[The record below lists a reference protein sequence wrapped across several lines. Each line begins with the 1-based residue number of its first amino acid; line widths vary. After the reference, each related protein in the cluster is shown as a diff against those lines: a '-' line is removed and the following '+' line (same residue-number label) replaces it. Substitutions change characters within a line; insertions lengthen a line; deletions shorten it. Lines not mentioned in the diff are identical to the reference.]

1 MDNFPWQENANYAKQ
16 GNKDAVS
23 GISSLRLDKMPL
35 CLVYFES
42 GSTPFS
48 QFKSKQSRHLTVLHL
63 VPHTTCLWLSH
74 WEANTLLSRPRENSL
89 SLRMLGSLP
98 AAKPRRLLW
107 SLSSCCC
114 WGLNSRP
121 RRAHTT
127 ECRLHHH
134 CWAWRDEQE
143 TRPRLCGVWHQPSWR
158 KGMVTKRW
166 NAVVALRKSR
176 TYSGIIL
183 KSKRFII
190 QRSFNFL
197 KTE

>member
-1 MDNFPWQENANYAKQ
+1 MSPIQ
-16 GNKDAVS
+16 GKNNTAS
-23 GISSLRLDKMPL
+23 GRFSLRLLEWIK
-35 CLVYFES
+35 CLHFQS
-42 GSTPFS
+42 RSTPFLQLKKKANLCEYS
-48 QFKSKQSRHLTVLHL
+48 IDLKQSKPLTVLHL

-98 AAKPRRLLW
+98 AAKPRRLRW

-158 KGMVTKRW
+158 GEKGGKKGVMQRFCIWCGANHVITI
-166 NAVVALRKSR
+166 ALS
-176 TYSGIIL
+176 
-183 KSKRFII
+183 
-190 QRSFNFL
+190 
-197 KTE
+197 